1 MGRTA
6 RFDQI
11 YVASLEAEPVESE
24 TLTGVNSILT
34 REIEANEIKLVVN
47 DGIKGRLALA
57 NNIPTKQ
64 FSVGEKLFIDKDD
77 TIVFDLQARGK
88 ASRFF
93 VDNQLAVGTT
103 NPTKA
108 FQVNDGDTRKVDIDL
123 TGRNLMTVSGNLV
136 ATNVIVEDQ
145 LTFGSKL
152 IIDGLASNI
161 ITVNGGMKTEKLSVG
176 SNVIITDSDANGGS
190 TEYPN
195 NVAVIT
201 GNVTVDGGM
210 YIYGNTRM
218 YGNLFVAEEVTYQRI
233 VNLVVEDT
241 TITFGTGND
250 GANEPMLLFTHDQDE
265 SNIAFWI

>member
-136 ATNVIVEDQ
+136 ATNVIIEDQ
-145 LTFGSKL
+145 LTFG
-152 IIDGLASNI
+152 
-161 ITVNGGMKTEKLSVG
+161 
-176 SNVIITDSDANGGS
+176 
-190 TEYPN
+190 
-195 NVAVIT
+195 
-201 GNVTVDGGM
+201 
-210 YIYGNTRM
+210 
-218 YGNLFVAEEVTYQRI
+218 
-233 VNLVVEDT
+233 
-241 TITFGTGND
+241 
-250 GANEPMLLFTHDQDE
+250 
-265 SNIAFWI
+265 

>member
-34 REIEANEIKLVVN
+34 REIEVNEIKMVEES
-47 DGIKGRLALA
+47 GIKGRLALA

-108 FQVNDGDTRKVDIDL
+108 FQVN
-123 TGRNLMTVSGNLV
+123 TGHRS
-136 ATNVIVEDQ
+136 
-145 LTFGSKL
+145 FF
-152 IIDGLASNI
+152 
-161 ITVNGGMKTEKLSVG
+161 
-176 SNVIITDSDANGGS
+176 
-190 TEYPN
+190 
-195 NVAVIT
+195 
-201 GNVTVDGGM
+201 
-210 YIYGNTRM
+210 R
-218 YGNLFVAEEVTYQRI
+218 
-233 VNLVVEDT
+233 
-241 TITFGTGND
+241 
-250 GANEPMLLFTHDQDE
+250 
-265 SNIAFWI
+265 

>member
-136 ATNVIVEDQ
+136 ATNVIIEDQ
-145 LTFGSKL
+145 LTFGSNL

-161 ITVNGGMKTEKLSVG
+161 ITVNGGMKTENS
-176 SNVIITDSDANGGS
+176 
-190 TEYPN
+190 
-195 NVAVIT
+195 
-201 GNVTVDGGM
+201 
-210 YIYGNTRM
+210 
-218 YGNLFVAEEVTYQRI
+218 
-233 VNLVVEDT
+233 
-241 TITFGTGND
+241 
-250 GANEPMLLFTHDQDE
+250 
-265 SNIAFWI
+265 

>member
-136 ATNVIVEDQ
+136 ATNVIIEDQ

-161 ITVNGGMKTEKLSVG
+161 ITVNGGMKRK
-176 SNVIITDSDANGGS
+176 N
-190 TEYPN
+190 
-195 NVAVIT
+195 
-201 GNVTVDGGM
+201 
-210 YIYGNTRM
+210 
-218 YGNLFVAEEVTYQRI
+218 
-233 VNLVVEDT
+233 
-241 TITFGTGND
+241 
-250 GANEPMLLFTHDQDE
+250 
-265 SNIAFWI
+265 

>member
-34 REIEANEIKLVVN
+34 REIEVNEIKMVEES
-47 DGIKGRLALA
+47 GIKGRLALA

-93 VDNQLAVGTT
+93 VDDQLAVGTT

-108 FQVNDGDTRKVDIDL
+108 FQVNDGATRKVDIDIV
-123 TGRNLMTVSGNLV
+123 GRDLMTVSGNLV
-136 ATNVIVEDQ
+136 ATNVIVENQ
-145 LTFGSKL
+145 LTFGQTS
-152 IIDGLASNI
+152 
-161 ITVNGGMKTEKLSVG
+161 
-176 SNVIITDSDANGGS
+176 
-190 TEYPN
+190 
-195 NVAVIT
+195 
-201 GNVTVDGGM
+201 
-210 YIYGNTRM
+210 
-218 YGNLFVAEEVTYQRI
+218 
-233 VNLVVEDT
+233 
-241 TITFGTGND
+241 
-250 GANEPMLLFTHDQDE
+250 LLMVRRP
-265 SNIAFWI
+265 ILLL